1 MKLILVITDSVVS
14 HGYPLSELQCQ
25 REDNLI
31 IQKTAFI
38 LLVEKENE
46 VTQV

>member
-1 MKLILVITDSVVS
+1 MNMILVIINSVIS

-25 REDNLI
+25 REDNFI

-38 LLVEKENE
+38 LLVEKEKE